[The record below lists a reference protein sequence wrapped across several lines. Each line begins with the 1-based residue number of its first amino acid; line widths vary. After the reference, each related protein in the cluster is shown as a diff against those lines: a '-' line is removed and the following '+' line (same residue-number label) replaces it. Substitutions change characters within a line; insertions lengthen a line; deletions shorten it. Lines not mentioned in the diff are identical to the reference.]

1 MVCIQL
7 LSKSCEKTGCHGY
20 SEVFNRNCRSSPVSG
35 KFRVWNVKQVTEELR
50 EKSHEES
57 RIRQLGFDQL
67 YIWTAGLYNNSRS
80 WTGDENSKPG
90 TKMFHEWREMPRSTE
105 KCEEEK
111 YVIIK
116 IGVSKPQLWKRLS
129 ATFVRN
135 HRHQGTT
142 KWGFYLKIR
151 SFCLEVCRAIQIPR
165 PLWQGQDGASPGIQG
180 HKGTTDHED
189 WNPEF
194 TTRALGKEMEGMQLR
209 QRQGWK
215 NSALWSWWKQ
225 AIETE

>member
-20 SEVFNRNCRSSPVSG
+20 SEVFNRNCGSSPVSG
-35 KFRVWNVKQVTEELR
+35 KFRVWNVEQVTEELR

-105 KCEEEK
+105 KFEEEK

-129 ATFVRN
+129 LQLLLGITDTR
-135 HRHQGTT
+135 
-142 KWGFYLKIR
+142 
-151 SFCLEVCRAIQIPR
+151 
-165 PLWQGQDGASPGIQG
+165 GQQSGDFIWKSGASAWRSVGPARFLDLCDRVRMVPLRAYKDIKELLTMKTGIQSS
-180 HKGTTDHED
+180 
-189 WNPEF
+189 
-194 TTRALGKEMEGMQLR
+194 
-209 QRQGWK
+209 QGEHWEK
-215 NSALWSWWKQ
+215 RWRVCS
-225 AIETE
+225 